1 MHDFEPK
8 ESRGVSKGR
17 VEFQK
22 HLSEISNV
30 SSVSMS
36 SRSSGIGTWSSS
48 GAPDTESDVNTVSH
62 LLLTFLKHVSFN
74 LLLSIPNAIENYLL
88 MIIIKS

>member
-1 MHDFEPK
+1 MNDFEPK

-62 LLLTFLKHVSFN
+62 LLLTFLKHVFF
-74 LLLSIPNAIENYLL
+74 SIFYYL
-88 MIIIKS
+88 